1 MWDFVARYRAWIIV
15 VLTLAVPVVTVAVH
29 RGQHGRGPVD
39 RLLIDG
45 MASLQSQGVFGL
57 EFVEEL
63 WRDYVG
69 LRDLRAENEQ
79 LRAQLARHEEERA
92 RLIGVLQENARLR
105 ELLEFKERRPDLKLR
120 PARVI
125 GRDVTPF
132 FRVLRVK
139 LDAHSLDFTV
149 KERMAVVSADG
160 VVGQVVEV
168 YDGYADVML
177 VSDPRSRVDVMTQRN
192 RTRGMVNG
200 LGHSKD
206 YAAQIAY
213 LRRKDEIAQ
222 GDAVV
227 TSGKGGVYPA
237 ELVVGAVTDV
247 GRRAY
252 GLEQKAVVEP
262 SVDFGRLEEV
272 FIITGERPSGQR
284 P

>member
-1 MWDFVARYRAWIIV
+1 MWDFVAKYRAWIIV
-15 VLTLAVPVVTVAVH
+15 VVTLAIPAATVGIY
-29 RGQHGRGPVD
+29 RGKHGRGPVD
-39 RLLIDG
+39 RVLIQG
-45 MASLQSQGVFGL
+45 MATLQTQGVLGL

-63 WRDYVG
+63 WRDYVA
-69 LRDLRAENEQ
+69 LRDLRAENEK
-79 LRAQLARHEEERA
+79 LRAELARHREERT

-139 LDAHSLDFTV
+139 LDARTTDFTV
-149 KERMAVVSADG
+149 KEQMAVVSAEG

-168 YDGYADVML
+168 YDGFADIML
-177 VSDPRSRVDVMTQRN
+177 VADPRSRVDVMTQRT
-192 RTRGMVNG
+192 RTRGMVHG

-206 YAAQIAY
+206 YEAQIAY
-213 LRRKDEIAQ
+213 LRRKDEITE

-237 ELVVGAVTDV
+237 ELVVGSVSEV
-247 GRRAY
+247 GRKAY

-262 SVDFGRLEEV
+262 SVDFSRLEEV
-272 FIITGERPSGQR
+272 FIVTGERARGRR